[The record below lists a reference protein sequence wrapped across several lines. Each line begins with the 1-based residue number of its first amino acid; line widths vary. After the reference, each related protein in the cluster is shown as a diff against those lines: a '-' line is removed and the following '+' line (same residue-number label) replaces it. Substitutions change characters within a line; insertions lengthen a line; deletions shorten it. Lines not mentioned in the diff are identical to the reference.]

1 MHDDTSAFLA
11 NIENEKLRARI
22 QSLACL
28 DRCDLA
34 TVFPKTRAMGA
45 AGDVKKRI
53 VMLRSVEPRLDRLP
67 YPGERIEL
75 VTKGTINAFAEQYF
89 MGIWS
94 IIINRTLILC
104 TNFRII
110 LLSSDNKGRAR
121 ALMWQIPYDRLKKYG
136 RSMGNITFKCVGGTF
151 LRFVSVP
158 AIDRKRLKQYLAD
171 RIDHARAAGPQFPSH
186 ADRDPLCPMC
196 ATPQP
201 KAATACAE
209 CATPFINP
217 AHPAVMSLVIPGLGD
232 LYLGHTAM
240 GVMELLGFA
249 LLLLGLGAYVVTTG
263 PAAIPESA
271 LILVVA
277 NVVDAAMTYHVARKG
292 KLAKSQTWRGH

>member
-53 VMLRSVEPRLDRLP
+53 VMLRSVEPRLDRLL

-209 CATPFINP
+209 SPRHSSTPPTQPSCPSSSPASAISTSATPRWASWSSSASRSSSSAWAPTSSPRAPPPSPNP
-217 AHPAVMSLVIPGLGD
+217 PSSSSSP
-232 LYLGHTAM
+232 TSS
-240 GVMELLGFA
+240 
-249 LLLLGLGAYVVTTG
+249 T
-263 PAAIPESA
+263 PP
-271 LILVVA
+271 
-277 NVVDAAMTYHVARKG
+277 
-292 KLAKSQTWRGH
+292 